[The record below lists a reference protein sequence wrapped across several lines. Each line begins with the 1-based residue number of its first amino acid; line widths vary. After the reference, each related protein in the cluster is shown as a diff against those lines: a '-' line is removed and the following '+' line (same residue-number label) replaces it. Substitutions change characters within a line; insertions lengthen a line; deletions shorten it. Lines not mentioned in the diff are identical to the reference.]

1 MLLWLPTRHLAAFLL
16 TMYVL
21 IVIPGPSVV
30 FVVTRG
36 VVLGRRAAMATVLG
50 NAAGL
55 AAQLVLVAVGVGGL
69 IVRSASALEAVTL
82 VGAVYLVV
90 LGVRGVLGRGGG
102 AGSGTT
108 PAPDTPPV
116 RLSPAANAR
125 EGFVVGLTNPKGLVM
140 FIAFLPRFVDR
151 SAGHATAQLLA
162 LGVICVALA
171 VASDG
176 TWAAAAGS
184 AGRWL
189 GRSPR
194 PLQRL
199 RMGGG
204 LTLIAL
210 GIGLAVAGLSGGA

>member
-21 IVIPGPSVV
+21 IAVPGPSVV

-55 AAQLVLVAVGVGGL
+55 TAQLILVALGVGGL
-69 IVRSASALEAVTL
+69 IVRSATALEVVTL
-82 VGAVYLVV
+82 VGAGYLVL
-90 LGVRGVLGRGGG
+90 LGVRGVLGRRGG
-102 AGSGTT
+102 APSAAVRSLET
-108 PAPDTPPV
+108 PQART
-116 RLSPAANAR
+116 SPAANAR
-125 EGFVVGLTNPKGLVM
+125 QGFVVGLTNPKGLIM

-151 SAGHATAQLLA
+151 TAGHATAQLLA
-162 LGVICVALA
+162 LGAICVALA
-171 VASDG
+171 LASDG
-176 TWAAAAGS
+176 TWAVAAGS

-194 PLQRL
+194 PLERL
-199 RMGGG
+199 RLGGG

-210 GIGLAVAGLSGGA
+210 GIGLAVAGVTGGA

>member
-1 MLLWLPTRHLAAFLL
+1 MLLWLPTRHLVAFLL

-21 IVIPGPSVV
+21 IVVPGPSVV

-55 AAQLVLVAVGVGGL
+55 AAQLVLVALGVGGL
-69 IVRSASALEAVTL
+69 IVRSATAVEALTL
-82 VGAVYLVV
+82 VGAAYLVV

-102 AGSGTT
+102 APSRAARAAETA
-108 PAPDTPPV
+108 PARV
-116 RLSPAANAR
+116 SPGANAR
-125 EGFVVGLTNPKGLVM
+125 QGFVVGLTNPKGLVM

-151 SAGHATAQLLA
+151 TAGHATAQLLA
-162 LGVICVALA
+162 LGAICVALA

-176 TWAAAAGS
+176 TWAVAAGS

-194 PLQRL
+194 PLQRI
-199 RMGGG
+199 RVGGG

-210 GIGLAVAGLSGGA
+210 GIGLAVAGVTGGA